1 NAHERRE
8 DLAYDTQHR
17 LAFERRAVQT
27 FLDLGQKLFVEGLD
41 REPIDLGPLRTLR
54 SHGIPPVGSS
64 GRLPYVKIVGVA
76 DLDERS
82 RYRQGLRDPLP
93 GSGWL
98 DLLTG
103 GCSLAL
109 ATTGYRTR
117 PLRGRYRRTL
127 ISGELPYAA

>member
-27 FLDLGQKLFVEGLD
+27 FLDLGQKLLVEGLD

-64 GRLPYVKIVGVA
+64 GRLPYVKIGGVA
-76 DLDERS
+76 YGSRWLRAPASNHRS
-82 RYRQGLRDPLP
+82 AGPTIRPRQGSRKP
-93 GSGWL
+93 W
-98 DLLTG
+98 
-103 GCSLAL
+103 
-109 ATTGYRTR
+109 
-117 PLRGRYRRTL
+117 
-127 ISGELPYAA
+127 